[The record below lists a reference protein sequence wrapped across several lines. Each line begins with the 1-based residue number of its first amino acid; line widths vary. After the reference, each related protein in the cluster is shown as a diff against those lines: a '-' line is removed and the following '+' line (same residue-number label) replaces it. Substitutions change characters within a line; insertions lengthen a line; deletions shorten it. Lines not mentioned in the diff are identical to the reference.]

1 MFFAAPRTIALQAS
15 LSRGFPRQESWTG
28 LPFPP
33 PGDFLNPEAKPVSW
47 AGSFFTTEPP
57 EKLLD
62 TWSNISLETPGTF
75 GVRKCGQLLR
85 LRKEEETR
93 MGWGGLVSEMG
104 PCLFHQILRGSRLR
118 PGPAFSSRHPAP
130 PHHLSPA
137 GPSTA
142 AGSSWS

>member
-1 MFFAAPRTIALQAS
+1 M
-15 LSRGFPRQESWTG
+15 
-28 LPFPP
+28 
-33 PGDFLNPEAKPVSW
+33 SW

-93 MGWGGLVSEMG
+93 MGGGALFLRWVLV
-104 PCLFHQILRGSRLR
+104 
-118 PGPAFSSRHPAP
+118 FSIKFSV
-130 PHHLSPA
+130 
-137 GPSTA
+137 A
-142 AGSSWS
+142 AGCVLAQHLALDTLHLLITSPLLAPALLQAALGA